1 MTPQDQIP
9 MTYADDEIDL
19 MELVANLW
27 DGKWLIAGITFAAM
41 LLGTA
46 YTILSPNTFTASYP
60 LNPVS
65 SSIGARYERLNAIME
80 QSIRDEE
87 PVAETEE
94 QDSALSITANKL
106 QAAAQDEIKSR
117 DPLVRAAK
125 TVIKNHDGLPPG
137 SQEFN
142 DLVNSLAYGV
152 ELSSSDESDSTVI
165 MKWTSAS
172 KDRAN
177 KFLDLSLENTNRAV
191 QKSLSNVFYDRL
203 ATYELQNK
211 YQLEDLNTAIDEAT
225 FVYEMERDRRVA
237 FLREQAAIAREL
249 GIAKNTIEAQT
260 FATATSVLTN
270 LNTDSPF
277 YLRGYEA
284 IDEELELIQSRSD
297 PKPFVDGLVKLTQ
310 KRRNILNDRTVER
323 AKEAFS
329 LTPIATDDFTAIQ
342 TDVNLLT
349 IESDQRPSLIIA
361 LAAIMGGMLG
371 VFTVL
376 IRKGLRNYRARQETT
391 SG

>member
-1 MTPQDQIP
+1 MAQQDQMP

-65 SSIGARYERLNAIME
+65 SSIGARYERLNAI
-80 QSIRDEE
+80 
-87 PVAETEE
+87 E

-165 MKWTSAS
+165 MKWTSSS

-297 PKPFVDGLVKLTQ
+297 PKPFVDGLVNLTQ

-323 AKEAFS
+323 TKEAFS

-391 SG
+391 SE